1 MPDRHPIVVPTPM
14 KRMVFGLLDYI
25 SLLGLLTIL
34 IATVVAIGQ
43 EVLVILRQGEIKL
56 TDLLLLFIYM
66 EVIAMVGI
74 YFRSQ
79 RLPVRFP
86 VLIAMIA
93 LSRHIILEASHMD
106 EWELLAMSASVFIL
120 GLTAVMLKYGNKF
133 DSYERPLLSNNDS
146 GTAQ

>member
-1 MPDRHPIVVPTPM
+1 MIDRHPIVIPTPI
-14 KRMVFGLLDYI
+14 KSIVFLVVDTI

-34 IATVVAIGQ
+34 IATAIAIGQ
-43 EVLVILRQGEIKL
+43 EVLLIFQQGKIEL

-66 EVIAMVGI
+66 EVIAMAGI

-93 LSRHIILEASHMD
+93 LSRHIILEADHLS
-106 EWELLAMSASVFIL
+106 EWELMAMSISVLVL
-120 GLTAVMLKYGNKF
+120 GLTTVLLKYGNKF
-133 DSYERPLLSNNDS
+133 DVFEKD
-146 GTAQ
+146 TAG